1 MRACLFRTA
10 VLVIASIG
18 LAACA
23 TTSQDQELTGGIF
36 GPALSPAKMD
46 EAITAAEAHPLG
58 SEANP
63 VRTSMPAGERA
74 YIARLRCSDDR
85 APEIVSRGS
94 TGTGPFGNILDLYSV
109 RCTSGTPATAEFY
122 MDMYHDHVE
131 TRPVP
136 GFTIVAP

>member
-1 MRACLFRTA
+1 MKFGSLRWSLLVA
-10 VLVIASIG
+10 VSLG

-23 TTSQDQELTGGIF
+23 TAQDDELTGGLF

-46 EAITAAEAHPLG
+46 KAIAAAQAHPLG

-63 VRTSMPAGERA
+63 IRSAMPPGERA
-74 YIARLRCSDDR
+74 YIARLRCSSGS
-85 APEIVSRGS
+85 APEIASRGS
-94 TGTGPFGNILDLYSV
+94 TGIGPFGNILDLYSV
-109 RCTSGTPATAEFY
+109 RCASGTPATSQIY

-131 TRPVP
+131 TQPVP

>member
-1 MRACLFRTA
+1 MRSRRLATTLLAAAT
-10 VLVIASIG
+10 IG

-23 TTSQDQELTGGIF
+23 TTSQDEELTGGIF
-36 GPALSPAKMD
+36 GPAFSPAKM
-46 EAITAAEAHPLG
+46 EQAIAAAQAHPLG

-63 VRTSMPAGERA
+63 VRSAMPPGERA
-74 YIARLRCSDDR
+74 YIARLRCSDGN

-94 TGTGPFGNILDLYSV
+94 TGDGPYGNILDRYSL
-109 RCTSGTPATAEFY
+109 RCASGTPSTAALY

-131 TRPVP
+131 TRPAP

>member
-1 MRACLFRTA
+1 MRTKLFRTA
-10 VLVIASIG
+10 ALAAASLA

-23 TTSQDQELTGGIF
+23 TASQDQELKGGLF
-36 GPALSPAKMD
+36 GPALSPGAMNRAI
-46 EAITAAEAHPLG
+46 EAAQAHPLG

-63 VRTSMPAGERA
+63 VRSAMPPGERA
-74 YIARLRCSDDR
+74 YIARLRCSDGN

-94 TGTGPFGNILDLYSV
+94 TGVGPFGNILDNYSV
-109 RCTSGTPATAEFY
+109 RCVSGTPATASIY

-131 TRPVP
+131 TRAVP